1 MVKLI
6 RETVREMLLQGPE
19 TRALRVGSYPIT
31 AEVAA
36 SPEQQKVGLM
46 HRQSLDPDCGML
58 FCYDEPQELS
68 FWMRDTHVPLSI
80 AFIDGEGRIESIRDM
95 DPHDD
100 SHVTSGRPCRWALET
115 NRGWFMERNIGIGSK
130 ILGLDV

>member
-1 MVKLI
+1 MIKLI
-6 RETVREMLLQGPE
+6 REMVREILTQDPE
-19 TRALRVGSYPIT
+19 TRTLRVSGFPINV
-31 AEVAA
+31 EVATTH
-36 SPEQQKVGLM
+36 EQQRVGLM
-46 HRQSLDPDCGML
+46 HRQNLDPDCGML

-68 FWMRDTHVPLSI
+68 FWKRDTHVPLSI
-80 AFIDGEGRIESIRDM
+80 AFIDDEGRIESIRDM

-115 NRGWFMERNIGIGSK
+115 NQGWFMERNIGIGSK

>member
-1 MVKLI
+1 MIKLI

-36 SPEQQKVGLM
+36 SPEQQQVGLM
-46 HRQSLDPDCGML
+46 HRQSLDPDWGML